1 MKKSGLLYRMITKIK
16 KIKKL
21 MHVENLMQ
29 DLAQTNKKKKKNQG
43 CINKRRELSVKKVPL
58 GTSG

>member
-1 MKKSGLLYRMITKIK
+1 MKKSGLLYRMTAKIK

-29 DLAQTNKKKKKNQG
+29 DLAQKKKKKNQG
-43 CINKRRELSVKKVPL
+43 CINKRKGENLVKKVPL